1 MSPRRSVAQ
10 NREKIDP
17 FSVSFLDIISCG
29 FGAVVV
35 LILIFKFDPF
45 QNEQPAQIQE
55 DDTKAAF
62 SKIVAQAEI
71 VQKSQQIQA
80 EIGSIADAQLNGM
93 NVQQLLQEQFTA
105 MNAELVAITDANK
118 ALSNQVT
125 SMNKDIQRTK
135 VAGAKAKETTTPD
148 EEVGGILVD
157 RDYVIFIVDT
167 SGSMGA
173 IWPQIAAR
181 MSQILQQHPSVKGF
195 QVMNDNGIYLISGY
209 AKRWIPDTPKMR
221 QRILRLF
228 NLWSSVSNS
237 SPVEG
242 IVRALTDFQSSTKDI
257 SIYVLGDDFSGG
269 DFDGAIENVRRLNKG
284 EARINALNFISPDAT
299 TDRFSVLMREICLE
313 NNGTM
318 LTL

>member
-1 MSPRRSVAQ
+1 M
-10 NREKIDP
+10 
-17 FSVSFLDIISCG
+17 
-29 FGAVVV
+29 

-93 NVQQLLQEQFTA
+93 NVQQRLQEQFTA

-135 VAGAKAKETTTPD
+135 VAGAKAEETTTPD

-173 IWPQIAAR
+173 IWPQIAAH

-284 EARINALNFISPDAT
+284 GARINALNFISPDAT